1 MVIFN
6 WPKPQE
12 GQNGHN
18 VVQVTDTEKYSQYI
32 IKSIANNL
40 LFMVSIFWFRE
51 GVKITVFSRL
61 SSK

>member
-18 VVQVTDTEKYSQYI
+18 VVQVTGTEKNSHHVH
-32 IKSIANNL
+32 IAVL
-40 LFMVSIFWFRE
+40 GLRF
-51 GVKITVFSRL
+51 TVFDQIGDRYCHL
-61 SSK
+61 FSS